1 MNIPFL
7 SLHDV
12 TAKYKDEI
20 HEAVKRVVDSG
31 WYLQGKENEQFE
43 KHYAEYIGTKHC
55 IGCANG
61 LDALIWIFRAYIE
74 LGVMQPGDEVIVP
87 ANTYIATILA
97 ITENGLI
104 PVLVEPR
111 QDTLQIDDSL
121 IEERITERT
130 KAICIVH
137 LYGRLAYTEKIGEL
151 CAKYGLKLIEDNAQA
166 HGCSYRAPQ
175 SPEGE
180 VVATTMQERT
190 GVNMADPAYYPTL
203 KKRAAEM
210 RANPTEAENI
220 LWNALSEQK
229 LGYKIRRQHIVS
241 QYILDFAY
249 HDCRLAIELD
259 GGYHNTEDQQYDDAV
274 RTKNLEA
281 LGWHVL
287 RFTNDE
293 VYNNLDEVLAKIKS
307 AIESATATSPTDAS
321 PLGECGAGRLAK
333 RTGSLGD
340 AAGHSFYPGKNLGAL
355 GDGGAV
361 TTDDDELA
369 AAIRALANYGSQ
381 KKYVFKYTGRN
392 SRLDEIQAAVLD
404 VKLRHLDEDLKARQE
419 IADYYYDH
427 IDNPL
432 IELPVRLPHEN
443 NVYHLFPILVKN
455 LPHNPLEG
463 KSSCQE
469 YLGDS
474 TCMGDFLQVHT
485 ATSPSGDCGAGLCG
499 ADSLRDKLQKY
510 LEDNGV
516 GTVIHYPIPPHLQ
529 ECYQNSPF
537 RGLGGLPITELLADC
552 ELSLPISPTMT
563 MEEAAEVVRLV
574 NEFKE

>member
-20 HEAVKRVVDSG
+20 HEAVLRVVDSG
-31 WYLQGKENEQFE
+31 WYLQGKENAQFE
-43 KHYAEYIGTKHC
+43 LHYAEYIGTKHC

-74 LGVMQPGDEVIVP
+74 LGVMQLGDEVIVP

-97 ITENGLI
+97 ITENGLV

-111 QDTLQIDDSL
+111 KDTLQIDDSL

-151 CAKYGLKLIEDNAQA
+151 CKKYNLKLVEDNAQA
-166 HGCSYRAPQ
+166 HGCSMPIT
-175 SPEGE
+175 S
-180 VVATTMQERT
+180 
-190 GVNMADPAYYPTL
+190 
-203 KKRAAEM
+203 
-210 RANPTEAENI
+210 
-220 LWNALSEQK
+220 
-229 LGYKIRRQHIVS
+229 
-241 QYILDFAY
+241 
-249 HDCRLAIELD
+249 
-259 GGYHNTEDQQYDDAV
+259 
-274 RTKNLEA
+274 NL
-281 LGWHVL
+281 
-287 RFTNDE
+287 
-293 VYNNLDEVLAKIKS
+293 
-307 AIESATATSPTDAS
+307 S
-321 PLGECGAGRLAK
+321 PLTYR

-369 AAIRALANYGSQ
+369 AAIRTLANYGSQ

-392 SRLDEIQAAVLD
+392 SRLDEIQATVLD
-404 VKLRHLDEDLKARQE
+404 VKLRHLDEDLKARQA

-432 IELPVRLPHEN
+432 VELPVRLPHEN
-443 NVYHLFPILVKN
+443 NVYHLFPILVGGD
-455 LPHNPLEG
+455 EAIRR
-463 KSSCQE
+463 
-469 YLGDS
+469 LGDK
-474 TCMGDFLQVHT
+474 
-485 ATSPSGDCGAGLCG
+485 AGF
-499 ADSLRDKLQKY
+499 RDELQKY
-510 LEDNGV
+510 LEENGV
-516 GTVIHYPIPPHLQ
+516 GTVIHYPIAPHKQ
-529 ECYQNSPF
+529 ECYAHEAWNTPQLS
-537 RGLGGLPITELLADC
+537 LPITEQIADE

-563 MEEAAEVVRLV
+563 IEEAKRIVKLI
-574 NEFKE
+574 NGWK